1 MNEVLKEK
9 TENSDEP
16 LLIVEDRSIFYI
28 FGGLFSVFLF
38 FFISL
43 ILFLVNM
50 WWLKIVSM
58 LFLWVS
64 MDTGKDL
71 FLFDKIVIYEKD
83 ILIIRYFLN
92 DIKIDIK
99 DIETISMEG
108 EKMLL
113 SALTIYTKKRNF
125 LKLKKSFSIYAL
137 NIEDKYGIK
146 KLLERLNQS
155 KEQ

>member
-1 MNEVLKEK
+1 
-9 TENSDEP
+9 
-16 LLIVEDRSIFYI
+16 
-28 FGGLFSVFLF
+28 
-38 FFISL
+38 
-43 ILFLVNM
+43 
-50 WWLKIVSM
+50 
-58 LFLWVS
+58 